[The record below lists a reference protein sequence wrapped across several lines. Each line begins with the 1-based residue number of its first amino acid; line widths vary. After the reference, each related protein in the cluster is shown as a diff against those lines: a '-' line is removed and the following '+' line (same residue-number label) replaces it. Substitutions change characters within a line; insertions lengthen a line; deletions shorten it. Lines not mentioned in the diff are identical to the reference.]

1 MLEKLSRTV
10 LQVGDVLLLQGRT
23 EAISALSEDGTVSVL
38 NAVNERRIDRPRA
51 WRTTLIFAG
60 SLVLGTFNVLPLPVA
75 VLLGAF
81 TVFVTR
87 CIAPIDAYRE
97 VEWRAIILVACML
110 ALGEAMIGTGTAAFL
125 AQEVAAITADV
136 SPLWLLAGFFGLT
149 VALTQAMSN
158 QAAAAVILPIAV
170 HTATQMNLNPRCF
183 AIMITVAASCSFL
196 TPLEPACLMV
206 YGPGRY
212 RFMDFMKVGAPLT
225 ILIFAVA
232 MMLVPIYWPMR

>member
-51 WRTTLIFAG
+51 WRATLIFAA
-60 SLVLGTFNVLPLPVA
+60 SLCLATFNVLPLAVA

-81 TVFVTR
+81 TIFVTR
-87 CIAPIDAYRE
+87 CISPADAYRE
-97 VEWRAIILVACML
+97 VEWRAIIMVACML
-110 ALGEAMIGTGTAAFL
+110 ALGEAMMSTGTAGYL
-125 AQEVAAITADV
+125 AQQVASITAGV

-158 QAAAAVILPIAV
+158 QAAAAVIIPIAV
-170 HTATQMNLNPRCF
+170 QTATHLQLNPRCF
-183 AIMITVAASCSFL
+183 AIMIAVAASCSYL

-212 RFMDFMKVGAPLT
+212 KFMDFVKVGAPLT
-225 ILIFAVA
+225 VLIFIVA
-232 MMLVPIYWPMR
+232 IVLVPNYWPIQ